1 MDEQLKK
8 LLEQLKSDSGLQQ
21 KINAASSTEA
31 AIATAREAVFKTTA
45 QAIQAQLSGMNPSS
59 NQELE
64 AYAGEVSPVVSD
76 YKQLMIAFIE
86 YAIKSHLDA
95 NPSHA

>member
-1 MDEQLKK
+1 MDEQLKT

-21 KINAASSTEA
+21 KINSASSTEA

-45 QAIQAQLSGMNPSS
+45 RAIQAQLSGMNPSS
-59 NQELE
+59 DQELE
-64 AYAGEVSPVVSD
+64 AYAGQVSPAVSD
-76 YKQLMIAFIE
+76 YKQLMIAFVE
-86 YAIKSHLDA
+86 YAIKAYLEA

>member
-1 MDEQLKK
+1 MDEQLKT

-21 KINAASSTEA
+21 KINSASSTEA

-45 QAIQAQLSGMNPSS
+45 QAIQANLSGMNPSS
-59 NQELE
+59 DQELSDSVGDLLP
-64 AYAGEVSPVVSD
+64 AVSD

>member
-1 MDEQLKK
+1 MDEKLKK
-8 LLEQLKSDSGLQQ
+8 LLEMLKSDSELHG
-21 KINAASSTEA
+21 KIKAASSPEA

-59 NQELE
+59 DQELE

-76 YKQLMIAFIE
+76 YKQLMIAFVE
-86 YAIKSHLDA
+86 YAIKAYLEA